1 MAIKVL
7 PQAVASDQELLA
19 RLEREA
25 KVLASLNHPNIA
37 AIYGLETSGETRALV
52 LELVEGPTLADRIGE
67 GPVPIQEALSI
78 ALQIAEALH
87 AAHTRGVVHRDL
99 KPANI
104 KLTSDGQVK
113 VLDFGLAKV
122 FGAGLS
128 AADMS
133 DSPTLTKGTAHG
145 VILGTAAYMSPEQ
158 ARGKPVDKRADIWA
172 FGVVLYEML
181 TGGKL
186 FTGETVSD
194 VLAAV
199 LTREPEL
206 TKLPPGTPEA
216 VRRLLRRCLKKDPND
231 RLHDIADARLELADA
246 PTETSS
252 VPDISS
258 RTRLLG
264 WGAAGILTCVLALV
278 LGFRA
283 DRKAPEMRVEINTP
297 STMDPISLAI
307 SPDGRVITFVA
318 STDDIPELW
327 IRPLQT
333 GEARPLPDTEG
344 ASYPFWSPNSRRIGF
359 FADGQLKQINLDNE
373 NVFTLAPARIARG
386 GSWGAGGEILFA
398 PTSIGPLSV
407 TSLDGGDPVVLT
419 TLDAAISHRFP
430 HFLPDERNF
439 LLYATLPEGT
449 GVFVGSLDD
458 GRIRHL
464 VDADT
469 NAIFSSGHLLFVRQ
483 GGLWAQPFD
492 PVDCRLEEG
501 RCS

>member
-1 MAIKVL
+1 M
-7 PQAVASDQELLA
+7 
-19 RLEREA
+19 
-25 KVLASLNHPNIA
+25 
-37 AIYGLETSGETRALV
+37 
-52 LELVEGPTLADRIGE
+52 
-67 GPVPIQEALSI
+67 SI

-104 KLTSDGQVK
+104 KVTSDGQVK

-122 FGAGLS
+122 FGTGTS

-181 TGGKL
+181 TGRKL

-264 WGAAGILTCVLALV
+264 WVAAGILTCVLALV
-278 LGFRA
+278 LGFRD
-283 DRKAPEMRVEINTP
+283 DRKAPEMRVEVNTP
-297 STMDPISLAI
+297 PTTDPISLAI
-307 SPDGRVITFVA
+307 SPDAFVA
-318 STDDIPELW
+318 STDDV
-327 IRPLQT
+327 
-333 GEARPLPDTEG
+333 PDLAAPWDVNLANNDRRVATRRIVDGKSPDIWLIETDRG
-344 ASYPFWSPNSRRIGF
+344 VRSRFTFDDGIDSWPVWSPDGRWVAFASTRNGPHDLYRRPGTGSAELLLQSPLIGLPVRPT
-359 FADGQLKQINLDNE
+359 AVL
-373 NVFTLAPARIARG
+373 TR
-386 GSWGAGGEILFA
+386 AGGGTVVSSSILDRKA
-398 PTSIGPLSV
+398 S
-407 TSLDGGDPVVLT
+407 
-419 TLDAAISHRFP
+419 
-430 HFLPDERNF
+430 
-439 LLYATLPEGT
+439 
-449 GVFVGSLDD
+449 
-458 GRIRHL
+458 
-464 VDADT
+464 
-469 NAIFSSGHLLFVRQ
+469 
-483 GGLWAQPFD
+483 
-492 PVDCRLEEG
+492 
-501 RCS
+501 